1 MKATPNSARALVTQ
15 AASHALMNLRAGT
28 EERAE
33 ANRLITDARSA
44 VRRGSY
50 STASALAR
58 QALALRNES

>member
-1 MKATPNSARALVTQ
+1 MTFYRDLIAQ
-15 AASHALMNLRAGT
+15 AANHALYNLRAGS

-44 VRRGSY
+44 YRRGSNQ
-50 STASALAR
+50 TAAALAR